1 MATYFYV
8 EMAECYTPP
17 TKSKAKLPSQISVSP
32 DCASQESPASP
43 HWSLNTDKTAF
54 IMRVPN
60 ESIIRLFSLLVNKLS
75 PPVSH
80 ISPGRTEFDYV
91 GNEIHQWLSSK
102 SKSRQ
107 DQVPGPIS
115 WETKAKKP
123 PDMITLRYIVTIWQ
137 IRDIEIETFSKY
149 QISSKKY

>member
-60 ESIIRLFSLLVNKLS
+60 ESIIRLFSLLVNILS

-80 ISPGRTEFDYV
+80 ISPGRSEFDDV
-91 GNEIHQWLSSK
+91 GNEIHQWLSSE

-107 DQVPGPIS
+107 SSSGQVPGHVS
-115 WETKAKKP
+115 RETKK
-123 PDMITLRYIVTIWQ
+123 
-137 IRDIEIETFSKY
+137 
-149 QISSKKY
+149 SKKAA